1 MNIRRLRWWCVP
13 FGVMAAFAAINSAKA
28 AYPDHAVRWIVPV
41 GSGGAFDLLAR
52 ALAPILSKN
61 LGVPIEVENIPGAEG
76 YRQIYA
82 AKPDGYT
89 IGMASPSG
97 EFVQAVISPPPY
109 KFDDMTWIG
118 QITGAVNLVVASKQS
133 GITSF
138 AQMRASKQPLRFASF
153 NLGPPLVQMVLLA
166 HATDFKLTQ
175 VNVATPGDFIAALK
189 RGDADVGSLGLQ
201 SLLKPVAAGD
211 VVPLLVWDT
220 KPDARAPGV
229 PTLADIGHPELAL
242 ILNHRSVIAPPHVP
256 DEIKS
261 VLIAAFRKTV
271 EQGDGLAYLQAQKF
285 ELNPIWGADFEAT
298 IARLRQAI
306 NTYAPVLRAIPA
318 Q

>member
-1 MNIRRLRWWCVP
+1 MNICRLSWWCVP
-13 FGVMAAFAAINSAKA
+13 FGVMAALAAMNSAKA
-28 AYPDHAVRWIVPV
+28 EYPDHSVRWIIPV

-52 ALAPILSKN
+52 ALAPILSRN
-61 LGVPIEVENIPGAEG
+61 LGVPVVVENVPGAEG

-89 IGMASPSG
+89 IGMASPGG
-97 EFVQAVISPPPY
+97 EFVQAVISPPSY

-166 HATDFKLTQ
+166 HATDFSLTR
-175 VNVATPGDFIAALK
+175 VNVATPGDFITALK

-201 SLLKPVAAGD
+201 SLLKPVAAGE

-220 KPDARAPGV
+220 KPDTRAPGV
-229 PTLADIGHPELAL
+229 PTLAHIGHPELAL

-256 DEIKS
+256 DDIKR

-271 EQGDGLAYLQAQKF
+271 EEGDGLAYLKAQKF
-285 ELNPIWGADFEAT
+285 ELNSIWGAEFEAK
-298 IARLRQAI
+298 IATLRQAI
-306 NTYAPVLRAIPA
+306 DGYAPVLRTIPA

>member
-1 MNIRRLRWWCVP
+1 
-13 FGVMAAFAAINSAKA
+13 
-28 AYPDHAVRWIVPV
+28 
-41 GSGGAFDLLAR
+41 
-52 ALAPILSKN
+52 
-61 LGVPIEVENIPGAEG
+61 
-76 YRQIYA
+76 
-82 AKPDGYT
+82 
-89 IGMASPSG
+89 MASPSG
-97 EFVQAVISPPPY
+97 EFVQAVISPPSY

-118 QITGAVNLVVASKQS
+118 QITGAVNLVVASRQS

-175 VNVATPGDFIAALK
+175 VKVATPGDFITALK

-201 SLLKPVAAGD
+201 SLLKPVAAGEA
-211 VVPLLVWDT
+211 VPLLVWDT

-242 ILNHRSVIAPPHVP
+242 ILNHRSVIAPPHVA
-256 DEIKS
+256 DDIKR

-271 EQGDGLAYLQAQKF
+271 EEGDGLAYLKAQKF
-285 ELNPIWGADFEAT
+285 ELNSIWGAEFEAK
-298 IARLRQAI
+298 IATLRRAI
-306 NTYAPVLRAIPA
+306 DGYAPVLRAIPA

>member
-1 MNIRRLRWWCVP
+1 
-13 FGVMAAFAAINSAKA
+13 MAALAAMSSADA

-52 ALAPILSKN
+52 ALAPILGRN
-61 LGVPIEVENIPGAEG
+61 LGVPVEVENIPGPEG

-97 EFVQAVISPPPY
+97 EFVQAVISPPSY
-109 KFDDMTWIG
+109 KFDDMTWLG
-118 QITGAVNLVVASKQS
+118 QITGAVNLVVASKPS
-133 GITSF
+133 GIASF
-138 AQMRASKQPLRFASF
+138 AQMRAAQRPLRFASF

-166 HATDFKLTQ
+166 HATGFKLTR
-175 VNVATPGDFIAALK
+175 VNFKSPGEFVAGLV
-189 RGDADVGSLGLQ
+189 RGEADVGSLGLQ
-201 SLLKPVAAGD
+201 TLLKPVMAGD
-211 VVPLLVWDT
+211 LVPLLVWDT
-220 KPDARAPGV
+220 KPDSRAPGV

-256 DEIKS
+256 DDIKS

-271 EQGDGLAYLQAQKF
+271 EEGDGLAYLKAQKF
-285 ELNPIWGADFEAT
+285 ELNAIWGAAFEAT

-306 NTYAPVLRAIPA
+306 ETYAPVLRAIPA

>member
-1 MNIRRLRWWCVP
+1 MGVRRSRRLGALL
-13 FGVMAAFAAINSAKA
+13 GVMAALASSHTANA
-28 AYPDHAVRWIVPV
+28 AYPDHAVRWIIPV

-52 ALAPILSKN
+52 ALAPILSGN
-61 LGVPIEVENIPGAEG
+61 LGVPVEVENIPGPEG

-82 AKPDGYT
+82 AAPDGYT

-97 EFVQAVISPPPY
+97 EFVQAVISPQAY

-118 QITGAVNLVVASKQS
+118 QITGAVNLVVSSKQS
-133 GITSF
+133 GLTSF
-138 AQMRASKQPLRFASF
+138 AQMRASQQALRFASF

-166 HATDFKLTQ
+166 HATGFKLTGAH
-175 VNVATPGDFIAALK
+175 VDTPGDLIAALK

-201 SLLKPVAAGD
+201 SLLKPLAAGD
-211 VVPLLVWDT
+211 AVPLLVWDT

-242 ILNHRSVIAPPHVP
+242 ILNHRGVIAPPHVP
-256 DEIKS
+256 DEIKNA
-261 VLIAAFRKTV
+261 LIAAFRKTV
-271 EQGDGLAYLQAQKF
+271 EQGEGLAYLKAQHF
-285 ELNPIWGADFEAT
+285 ELNPIWGAEFEAT
-298 IARLRQAI
+298 IVRLRQAI
-306 NTYAPVLRAIPA
+306 EVYAPVLRALPA